1 MSRWSTQYPPPR
13 SWQVWPA
20 NCFVPDLNTSLDFV
34 VKVELQFDSNLR
46 RLAQETII
54 TQQSE
59 IDAMKSTIR
68 DIPLFLLNL
77 KRKSWCSM

>member
-1 MSRWSTQYPPPR
+1 
-13 SWQVWPA
+13 
-20 NCFVPDLNTSLDFV
+20 LDFV

-59 IDAMKSTIR
+59 IDVMKSTIG
-68 DIPLFLLNL
+68 DIPLSLLNL
-77 KRKSWCSM
+77 ERKSW

>member
-1 MSRWSTQYPPPR
+1 M
-13 SWQVWPA
+13 A
-20 NCFVPDLNTSLDFV
+20 
-34 VKVELQFDSNLR
+34 KVDLQFDSNLR

-59 IDAMKSTIR
+59 IEVIKSTIR
-68 DIPLFLLNL
+68 DIPLSLLNL